1 MKPATAGLTAALL
14 LAAAGC
20 HKSDALVVVSVSTP
34 LTLSAPIDHLG
45 VQLSS
50 PYGATNLSVGKSPV
64 TLPTS
69 FGMLVA
75 KRFDAE
81 VTVIVTA
88 FDANYR
94 VLAFGTGMGT
104 ASKGERSNVEVVL
117 DQYDMPPDMASTTDL
132 GADDL
137 LAPDDSGGPDQ

>member
-1 MKPATAGLTAALL
+1 VKSATAGLLAAALTL
-14 LAAAGC
+14 AAGC
-20 HKSDALVVVSVSTP
+20 HKADGLVVVSVSTP

-45 VQLSS
+45 VQLTS

-69 FGMLVA
+69 FGMLVS

-81 VTVIVTA
+81 LTVIVTA
-88 FDANYR
+88 FDADYR
-94 VLAFGTGMGT
+94 VLALGTGMGV
-104 ASKGERSNVEVVL
+104 ADKGERTNVKVIL
-117 DQYDMPPDMASTTDL
+117 DQYDTPIDMASTTDL

-137 LAPDDSGGPDQ
+137 LPPDDSGGPDQ